1 MNVET
6 NDTIPR
12 KVDKMKS
19 KNNSSKTPIARVII
33 CLFSVLFL
41 LAAGIGIGYRMR
53 PEPQTVQPTGYLS
66 NPAYEYLVGA
76 TAWQMSAEAHA
87 LMMQGFH
94 LAQSNIDDMVAM
106 ADNNQQGY
114 HWVEQNGQS
123 KLFFE
128 EKQVAVVC
136 DIDDTLV
143 DGVHYTA
150 NILGRN
156 GEWTNKAFTDFV
168 QSEGCTALPGAVEFA
183 NHCVENGVSLFYV
196 TNRYDQGY
204 KLSEEGYAG
213 QEGYK
218 KGDGTVIGSSTFDVF
233 GKTTYDITMESM
245 AKLGFPINAPGAAN
259 YSENA
264 ILIVNDTKL
273 NGSSKE
279 WVRQG
284 ISDGG
289 VVKTGERVQ
298 ESSVYP
304 ETVDISAHH
313 LAMLLGDD
321 LNDISQIFSESENA
335 VDRVALTIENID
347 KWGVQWIVFPN
358 AVYGSSAN
366 YAATY
371 GFLDLFNYFDY
382 TDEDSD
388 AWDLYN

>member
-1 MNVET
+1 MKENN
-6 NDTIPR
+6 NDPKKIIPR
-12 KVDKMKS
+12 VLWCILS
-19 KNNSSKTPIARVII
+19 ALLLV
-33 CLFSVLFL
+33 SV
-41 LAAGIGIGYRMR
+41 GIGVGYQMHPK
-53 PEPQTVQPTGYLS
+53 PELSKPEGYAA
-66 NPAYEYLVGA
+66 NPAYEYMVGA
-76 TAWQMSAEAHA
+76 AAWQTSAEAHA

-94 LAQSNIDDMVAM
+94 LAQRNVDDLAAM
-106 ADNNQQGY
+106 ADGNQNGY
-114 HWVEQNGQS
+114 HWVEEAGQE

-150 NILGRN
+150 NIIGKN
-156 GEWTNKAFTDFV
+156 GEWTNKAFTDFI
-168 QSEGCTALPGAVEFA
+168 QSAGCTALPGAVEFA
-183 NHCVENGVSLFYV
+183 NHCVEKGIALFYV

-204 KLSEEGYAG
+204 KVSEVGYTG

-218 KGDGTVIGSSTFDVF
+218 KADGTVIGSSTFDLY
-233 GKTTYDITMESM
+233 GKTMYDITMESM
-245 AKLGFPINAPGAAN
+245 ADLGFPINDPDAAN

-284 ISDGG
+284 IANGG
-289 VVKTGERVQ
+289 TVQTGERVQ
-298 ESSVYP
+298 ESNSYP

-313 LAMLLGDD
+313 IAMLLGDD

-335 VDRVALTIENID
+335 VHRVALTIENID
-347 KWGVQWIVFPN
+347 KWGAQWIVFPN

-366 YAATY
+366 YAAQY
-371 GFLDLFNYFDY
+371 GFLELFDYFDY
-382 TDEDSD
+382 TAEDSD
-388 AWDLYN
+388 AWKLYE

>member
-1 MNVET
+1 MN
-6 NDTIPR
+6 
-12 KVDKMKS
+12 S
-19 KNNSSKTPIARVII
+19 KNNFPKKPIARVIL
-33 CLFSVLFL
+33 CVFSAVLL
-41 LAAGIGIGYRMR
+41 LLTGIGIGYGMR
-53 PEPQTVQPTGYLS
+53 LKPETSNLTGYVS
-66 NPAYEYLVGA
+66 NPSYEYMVGA

-87 LMMQGFH
+87 LIMQGFH
-94 LAQSNIDDMVAM
+94 LAQSNVDDMVAM
-106 ADNNQQGY
+106 ADSNQDGY
-114 HWVEQNGQS
+114 HWVEEGGQR

-150 NILGRN
+150 NVIGRN
-156 GEWTNKAFTDFV
+156 GEWTNKAFADFV
-168 QSEGCTALPGAVEFA
+168 QSAGCTALPGAVQFA
-183 NHCVENGVSLFYV
+183 NHCVENGIALFYV

-218 KGDGTVIGSSTFDVF
+218 KEDGTVIGSSTFDVF
-233 GKTTYDITMESM
+233 GKTMYDLTMESM
-245 AKLGFPINAPGAAN
+245 ASLGFPVNDPNAMN

-284 ISDGG
+284 IADGG
-289 VVKTGERVQ
+289 VIQTGERVQ
-298 ESSVYP
+298 ESNAYP

-313 LAMLLGDD
+313 IALLLGDD
-321 LNDISQIFSESENA
+321 LNDISQNFSESENA

-347 KWGVQWIVFPN
+347 KWGAQWIVFPN

-366 YAATY
+366 YAAKY
-371 GFLDLFNYFDY
+371 GFLELFDYFDY
-382 TDEDSD
+382 TGEDSS
-388 AWDLYN
+388 AWKLYE